1 MKSLNNLK
9 TNWTKISGIL
19 LAIFFSPVILMAQ
32 AEANPATSLLDDP
45 LLSFYIVVVFIF
57 IVAILVLV
65 VALYMLQVLNYM
77 AKMAAKEKAEK
88 LGIVFKEAP
97 SLWANLWQKANDFVP
112 VEKEADIMLDH
123 NYDGI
128 RELDNHLPPW
138 WTALFYGTIGFAFFY
153 LIFFHVID
161 TLPGSIQ
168 EYDTEVA
175 FAAEQLKKNQAAN
188 PVADINEN
196 NVEATI
202 EPLAI
207 AEGKQVFLNNCA
219 SCHRPD
225 GGGDIGPNLTDEYW
239 LHGGGIKDIFKVVR
253 HGVNGTNMIAWEGF
267 ISPEKMKNVSSYILT
282 IKGSNPVNPKKPQGD
297 LFKPE
302 QKEVKLDSSKTQA
315 SL

>member
-1 MKSLNNLK
+1 MKSLNSLK
-9 TNWTKISGIL
+9 TRWIRISGML
-19 LAIFFSPVILMAQ
+19 LVIFFSPVILLAQ
-32 AEANPATSLLDDP
+32 AEVAPAPSLLNDP
-45 LLSFYIVVVFIF
+45 LLSFYIVVGFIF
-57 IVAILVLV
+57 IVAILVLI
-65 VALYMLQVLNYM
+65 VALYMLQVFNYM
-77 AKMAAKEKAEK
+77 AKIAAKEKAEK
-88 LGIVFKEAP
+88 LGIVYKEAP
-97 SLWANLWQKANDFVP
+97 GLWENLWQKANDFVP
-112 VEKEADIMLDH
+112 VEKEADIMLEH

-138 WTALFYGTIGFAFFY
+138 WTALFYGTIAFAFFY

-161 TLPGSIQ
+161 TLPGSIE

-175 FAAEQLKKNQAAN
+175 LAAEQLKKVQAAN
-188 PVADINEN
+188 PVADINES
-196 NVEATI
+196 NVEAAI

-267 ISPEKMKNVSSYILT
+267 ISPEKMKNVASYILT
-282 IKGSNPVNPKKPQGD
+282 IKGTNPANPKKPQGD

-302 QKEVKLDSSKTQA
+302 QKEVKMDSSKTQA